1 MLLSKGMPVLQVRL
15 IYLLLTA
22 VTVGFLFHATRLH
35 RQGRTLTVDV
45 PDTTPVGGLLPE
57 EEYLERLIDRY
68 VLTNL
73 TRWQAWRVQTSDK
86 SLTVGS
92 ITDVHTDFQPHW
104 DTSKVIDVSN
114 PSPTDLRASKG
125 WELATH
131 ADGAQDRLYAS
142 TLMFGVSTTYKRIVE
157 NDRAIVRAWQR
168 WLTKGDGT
176 TNGATLVL
184 MLDNATEEQLD
195 EIDKELEEMGVDVY
209 TTSTS
214 EPTSKSRR
222 YYELIRVMKSYGA
235 TIAASG
241 QEKHWFAVI
250 EDTVFFPSLSH
261 LQERLSTYDFSKKLY
276 LGIPSEKM
284 SWRQDGESVATY
296 GGGAIFLTKRA
307 VSLIPKLPCMR
318 IDAAA
323 KPPFHGQRW
332 DAMLRRCLEKQA
344 GVDMHVIQ
352 AFYPPRDSH
361 EPRLEGQ
368 ETGMRPLLL
377 HDYEYRHHLDVG
389 MAHLVTDACGEACF
403 MHQYLFH
410 DNWVITNGVSI
421 SHHPNGL
428 SHRHRHSAVV
438 KGELFK
444 DTQKTPVSDQ
454 IVIDEDEVDRK
465 SLNRTGRR
473 GEVWGLLDSVKA
485 SDGTVWQAY
494 VKRGVRSS
502 TNKDKKG
509 SAGLKELDSIIVL
522 IWEKKQR

>member
-1 MLLSKGMPVLQVRL
+1 MLLFKGMPVLQVRL
-15 IYLLLTA
+15 SYLILTA
-22 VTVGFLFHATRLH
+22 VTVGFLFHATTLH
-35 RQGRTLTVDV
+35 QQGQTFTVDL
-45 PDTTPVGGLLPE
+45 PDTTPVGDLLPE
-57 EEYLERLIDRY
+57 EEYFERLIDRY

-73 TRWQAWRVQTSDK
+73 TKWQAWRVQTSDK
-86 SLTVGS
+86 PLTIGS
-92 ITDVHTDFQPHW
+92 ITNVHTDFQPHR
-104 DTSKVIDVSN
+104 DAPKVIDVSN
-114 PSPTDLRASKG
+114 PSPTDLHASKG
-125 WELATH
+125 LELATYTDEAH
-131 ADGAQDRLYAS
+131 DRLYPS

-157 NDRAIVRAWQR
+157 KDRAVLRAWKR

-176 TNGATLVL
+176 SNGATLVL

-209 TTSTS
+209 TTSTA
-214 EPTSKSRR
+214 ETTSKSRR

-250 EDTVFFPSLSH
+250 EDTVFFPSLSY

-284 SWRQDGESVATY
+284 VWNRDGGSVTTY
-296 GGGAIFLTKRA
+296 GGGAIFLTKDA
-307 VSLIPKLPCMR
+307 VSLIPKLPCLR

-323 KPPFHGQRW
+323 KPSFHGQRW

-344 GVDMHVIQ
+344 GVDMHVIP
-352 AFYPPRDSH
+352 AFHPPHNSH
-361 EPRLEGQ
+361 EGRLESH
-368 ETGMRPLLL
+368 ETGIRPLLL
-377 HDYEYRHHLDVG
+377 HDYAYPDQLDVG

-421 SHHPNGL
+421 SHHPEGL
-428 SHRHRHSAVV
+428 GHRHRHKALV
-438 KGELFK
+438 KEIFK
-444 DTQKTPVSDQ
+444 DTQKTPISDQ
-454 IVIDEDEVDRK
+454 IVIDEDDVERR
-465 SLNRTGRR
+465 SLNLTGRR
-473 GEVWGLLDSVKA
+473 RDVWGLLDSVKA

-494 VKRGVRSS
+494 MKRGVRS
-502 TNKDKKG
+502 TKADKEE
-509 SAGLKELDSIIVL
+509 SDGLRELDSVIVL